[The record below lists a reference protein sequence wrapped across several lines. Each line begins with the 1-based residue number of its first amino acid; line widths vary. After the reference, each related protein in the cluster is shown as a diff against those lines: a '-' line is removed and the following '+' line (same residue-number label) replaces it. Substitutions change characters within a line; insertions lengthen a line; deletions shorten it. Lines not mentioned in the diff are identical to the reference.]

1 VSQAIVDSSKRITE
15 RYADQ
20 VKLRLAGQRY
30 LTEPQE
36 RALLL
41 EALDVGLSL
50 EEAKGL
56 LAATLAKRRAAR
68 EMTLDHDMAVT
79 LAIFAGDKG
88 WISRT
93 TFDHAANLY
102 RRLSG
107 GAVGDA
113 EAKSRVKQMMLDHGW
128 KIRGEI
134 IFGTPHWF
142 RGIPVAPTSSNT
154 SR

>member
-1 VSQAIVDSSKRITE
+1 MDLPRRITR

-30 LTEPQE
+30 LSEQQE
-36 RALLL
+36 RELLL
-41 EALDVGLSL
+41 EALDAGLSF

-56 LAATLAKRRAAR
+56 LAVTVDKRHAAR
-68 EMTLDHDMAVT
+68 ELTLDRDMVVTIAV
-79 LAIFAGDKG
+79 FAGAKG
-88 WISRT
+88 WISHT
-93 TFDHAANLY
+93 TFNAAANLY

-107 GAVGDA
+107 GAVA
-113 EAKSRVKQMMLDHGW
+113 ESEAKSRVKQMMLDHGW

-142 RGIPVAPTSSNT
+142 RKIPAASTRSNIT
-154 SR
+154 L